1 MRKWVS
7 SPAYEAA
14 ISVLV
19 DARKRQGLTQR
30 ELERRLGQTHHGLVA
45 KIETRER
52 QINLVEFVALA
63 RALKLKEVDLFR
75 EVLETLPEELDV

>member
-14 ISVLV
+14 IAVLV
-19 DARKRQGLTQR
+19 EARKRQGLTQR
-30 ELERRLGQTHHGLVA
+30 ELERRLGQSHHGMVA

-63 RALKLKEVDLFR
+63 RALELSEADLFQ
-75 EVLETLPEELDV
+75 EVLKALPRDLEI

>member
-30 ELERRLGQTHHGLVA
+30 ELERRMGQTYHGMVA

-52 QINLVEFVALA
+52 QINLIEFVGWA
-63 RALKLKEVDLFR
+63 RALSLDEVELFR
-75 EVLETLPEELDV
+75 EVLAMLPAEID